1 MDRNTYWLL
10 GVVLLGTA
18 LSVNSQTQKHSLFY
32 TYTALSKPSGLPG
45 IHDFTAM
52 GLLDDR
58 MIDYFDSSFNEKIPR
73 QPWMRDNLPADYW
86 EKGTKS
92 RKSKHQWFKVNLDIL
107 MKRMRQ
113 NDTDSHV
120 LQWQHGCEGEVD
132 PSTNELKFVDG
143 KDRYSY
149 DGHEFLYFD
158 NANDA
163 WVAPVPAA
171 QETKRKWDEVQVLK
185 EYTKG
190 YLEKECMKWLTEFT
204 GYETKQLKQDSK
216 VRPPEVYVFAKDGRL
231 KENVVLTCFA
241 TGFLPKEIE
250 LLIKRDGR
258 ILTMDD
264 GVRSSGSRPN
274 DDETYQ
280 RKDWVEI
287 LKSDKSRYSCEVIH
301 AASAVQ
307 VETYWDHKIV
317 TPPEERGT
325 PIAVV
330 AGAIVVV
337 AVVAGLVGV
346 VVVFLRRRGS
356 RKSAPNMA
364 GAQLEYVETPN
375 GVGQPLL
382 NGQGAKDSQDTSSTG
397 SSGYNSTAPGTTP
410 AEA

>member
-307 VETYWDHKIV
+307 VETYW
-317 TPPEERGT
+317 
-325 PIAVV
+325 
-330 AGAIVVV
+330 
-337 AVVAGLVGV
+337 
-346 VVVFLRRRGS
+346 
-356 RKSAPNMA
+356 
-364 GAQLEYVETPN
+364 
-375 GVGQPLL
+375 
-382 NGQGAKDSQDTSSTG
+382 GAKDSQDTSSTG